1 MIFFFYLTVI
11 NILFLIFKDLF
22 SKYLNIYDK
31 PDNILKKHDFSVPII
46 GGLQVFLN
54 ISIYFFYEIYNDSNL
69 GLDFSIIYFTLTL
82 FFIIG
87 LYDDKYSINS
97 ILRLFLFILILS
109 IFFFYKK
116 EYLINSLEFDFLNI
130 NLSIKNY
137 NYIFSIICFI
147 LFINALN
154 LFDGI
159 NLQSGSYVLTISF
172 YYLLFDINNILIFVI
187 IIPLIFF
194 LYLNFKNQS
203 FLGDGGIYILGFLLA
218 LLSVKLFNEK
228 KIHADQIFLA
238 MAIPGYDMLRLF
250 LVRIINSKNPFKGD
264 RNHIHHIISS
274 SYGKNK
280 AFFLVFLLYI
290 IPLLVSFTD
299 IKMLNLIIIQ
309 LVVYVFTILYFF
321 KQKKY

>member
-1 MIFFFYLTVI
+1 MIIFFYLIVI

-31 PDNILKKHDFSVPII
+31 PDNILKKHVLSVPII

-54 ISIYFFYEIYNDSNL
+54 ISFFFLYEIYNESNQR
-69 GLDFSIIYFTLTL
+69 LDFSIIYFTSTF

-87 LYDDKYSINS
+87 LCDDKYSINP
-97 ILRLFLFILILS
+97 ILRILLITLILS

-116 EYLINSLEFDFLNI
+116 EYLINSLEFESLNI
-130 NLSIKNY
+130 NVSIKNY
-137 NYIFSIICFI
+137 NYIFTIICFI

-159 NLQSGSYVLTISF
+159 NLQSGFYIITLSL
-172 YYLLFDINNILIFVI
+172 YYLLFDKNNFLIVAI

-228 KIHADQIFLA
+228 KIYADRIFLA

-250 LVRIINSKNPFKGD
+250 LGRIMNFKNPFKGD
-264 RNHIHHIISS
+264 NNHIHHIVSLTC
-274 SYGKNK
+274 GKYK
-280 AFFLVFLLYI
+280 AFLIIFFLYFL
-290 IPLLVSFTD
+290 PLFFSS
-299 IKMLNLIIIQ
+299 ININLILLIILQ
-309 LVVYVFTILYFF
+309 FIAYVFTIFYFL
-321 KQKKY
+321 KKK